1 MFFGLSMRQFVFSL
15 LAVLVAVG
23 LYYLLSP
30 YFGLETLSWMVILAA
45 APFALLGFLSYHG
58 MTADQFLITWIRS
71 ELLEPR
77 QFPVQVSTLY
87 YEALKGRIAAHQKE
101 GFRGRGVFHKRLASV
116 PQAQRLS
123 HSDHAER
130 DLSA

>member
-1 MFFGLSMRQFVFSL
+1 MRQFVFSL

-77 QFPVQVSTLY
+77 QFP
-87 YEALKGRIAAHQKE
+87 
-101 GFRGRGVFHKRLASV
+101 RL
-116 PQAQRLS
+116 
-123 HSDHAER
+123 
-130 DLSA
+130 

>member
-1 MFFGLSMRQFVFSL
+1 MEVKINREIRQYTESMFFGLSMRQFVFSL

-58 MTADQFLITWIRS
+58 MTADQFLIT
-71 ELLEPR
+71 
-77 QFPVQVSTLY
+77 
-87 YEALKGRIAAHQKE
+87 
-101 GFRGRGVFHKRLASV
+101 
-116 PQAQRLS
+116 
-123 HSDHAER
+123 
-130 DLSA
+130 